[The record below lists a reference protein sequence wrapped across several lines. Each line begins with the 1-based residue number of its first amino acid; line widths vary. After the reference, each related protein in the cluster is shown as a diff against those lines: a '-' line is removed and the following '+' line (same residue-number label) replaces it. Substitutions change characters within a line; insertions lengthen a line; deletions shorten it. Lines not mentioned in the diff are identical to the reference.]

1 MKTGIFNISEEAYH
15 ADNIGDEIT
24 LSNSIAKILINQ
36 SPQHAWYAHSKL
48 NPHYQPYESDR
59 FDLGTACH
67 SLLLEQSDAKIVY
80 IDHDDYRTDAAK
92 ETRDM
97 ARAKGLTPI
106 LRKYEKSMLEMVSKA
121 HEKIKNSE
129 LAGIFQNGKPEQTIV
144 WQDGDAWC
152 RARLD
157 WLRAD
162 NKVILDY
169 KTTDSADP
177 ETCIRKIASMGYDM
191 QASFYKR
198 GLVACGG
205 SEDAVFVFLF
215 QEITAPY
222 ACCLVGLSE
231 MFIEI
236 ANEKVEQAISIWD
249 MCMKTGKWPSYP
261 DQITLAE
268 PPNWQLQQYLN
279 MMEERALG
287 EDNE

>member
-1 MKTGIFNISEEAYH
+1 MKQGIFTVSEETYH
-15 ADNIGDEIT
+15 ADKLGDEIT
-24 LSNSIAKILINQ
+24 LSNSIAKILIQQ
-36 SPQHAWYAHSKL
+36 SPQHAWFAHPRL
-48 NPHYQPYESDR
+48 NPKHRSAESDR

-80 IDHDDYRTDAAK
+80 VDADDYRINAAK
-92 ETRDM
+92 EQRDM

-106 LRKYEKSMLEMVSKA
+106 LRKYETSMKDMVSQAVVKV
-121 HEKIKNSE
+121 KNSE

-144 WQDGDAWC
+144 WQEGDAWC

-169 KTTDSADP
+169 KTTESADP
-177 ETCIRKIASMGYDM
+177 ETCVRKIASMGYDM

-205 SEDAVFVFLF
+205 PEDAVFVFLF

-222 ACCLVGLSE
+222 ACCLIGLSNT
-231 MFIEI
+231 FIEI
-236 ANEKVEQAISIWD
+236 ADQKVNDAIEIWQD
-249 MCMKTGKWPSYP
+249 CIKSGKWPSYS
-261 DQITLAE
+261 DSVHYAE
-268 PPNWQLQQYLN
+268 PPNWMLQQFMN
-279 MMEERALG
+279 DMEAKANG
-287 EDNE
+287 ISI

>member
-1 MKTGIFNISEEAYH
+1 MKQGIFTMSEEMYH
-15 ADNIGDEIT
+15 SDKIGEEIT
-24 LSNSIAKILINQ
+24 LSNSIAKIIIQQ
-36 SPQHAWYAHSKL
+36 SPQHAWYAHPRL
-48 NPHYQPYESDR
+48 NPRHQSVDSDR

-80 IDHDDYRTDAAK
+80 IDHDDYRTNAAK

-129 LAGIFQNGKPEQTIV
+129 LAGIFQNGNPEQTLV

-157 WLRAD
+157 WLLAD

-268 PPNWQLQQYLN
+268 PPAWALTQYLN

-287 EDNE
+287 EENG

>member
-1 MKTGIFNISEEAYH
+1 MKQGIFTMSEEIYH
-15 ADNIGDEIT
+15 SDKIGSEIT
-24 LSNSIAKILINQ
+24 LSNSIAKIIIQQ
-36 SPQHAWYAHSKL
+36 SPQHAWYAHPRL
-48 NPHYQPYESDR
+48 NPRHQSVDSDR

-80 IDHDDYRTDAAK
+80 IDHDDYRTNAAK

-129 LAGIFQNGKPEQTIV
+129 LAGIFQNGKPEQTLV
-144 WQDGDAWC
+144 WQDGDARC

-205 SEDAVFVFLF
+205 SDDAVFVFLF

-268 PPNWQLQQYLN
+268 PPAWALTQYLN

-287 EDNE
+287 EENE

>member
-1 MKTGIFNISEEAYH
+1 MKTGIHTISEEAYH
-15 ADNIGDEIT
+15 ADNLGDEIT
-24 LSNSIAKILINQ
+24 LSNSIAKIIINQ

-48 NPHYQPYESDR
+48 NPNYKPMESDR

-67 SLLLEQSDAKIVY
+67 SLLLEQSDSKIVY
-80 IDHDDYRTDAAK
+80 IDADDFRTNAAK
-92 ETRDM
+92 EQRDM

-106 LRKYEKSMLEMVSKA
+106 LRKYEFSMLQMVSKA
-121 HEKIKNSE
+121 HEKIKSSE
-129 LAGIFQNGKPEQTIV
+129 LAGIFQNGKPEQTLV
-144 WQDGDAWC
+144 WQEGDNWC

-157 WLRAD
+157 WLRSD

-177 ETCIRKIASMGYDM
+177 ETCIRKISAMGYDM

-222 ACCLVGLSE
+222 ACCLIALSNT
-231 MFIEI
+231 FIEI
-236 ANEKVEQAISIWD
+236 ADQKVNDAIEIWQD
-249 MCMKTGKWPSYP
+249 CMKNGKWPSYS
-261 DQITLAE
+261 DQVHYAE
-268 PPNWQLQQYLN
+268 PPNWMLQQY
-279 MMEERALG
+279 MADMEAKA
-287 EDNE
+287 NE